1 MRRFQDGGLNAL
13 EDDEDMV
20 MDADAD
26 EGSDY
31 SSQPGGAVTQAG
43 GLSSLDIPGATEAF
57 TMMQKSSEAA
67 RQALQQARASIM
79 KRQYNKADAWL
90 AAASALG
97 QPTRSGSTAESFANM
112 AGALRGPL
120 AARQAFDIQKDKDL
134 LGVNTQLAGLDER
147 EATAR
152 LALAQLQAK
161 LAAQSANAG
170 NDRVVGPDGKLH
182 YMSHAQ
188 ARQPGVVAW
197 APPGTQITNDMRQET
212 EEDKAIGKGMGEQY
226 LKIQQ
231 AGLDAPH
238 QIAKYDRLANLLD
251 GIKTNR
257 LAPTFANIASIAE
270 GFGIKLDPRLGPKQ
284 AAEALTNEIALTL
297 RNPAGGAGMPGALS
311 DADREYLRSMTPGLG
326 KNPEANK
333 LIIETA
339 TALAKRDQEI
349 AKLARDYRR
358 KNGKLDEGFYDA
370 IEDYANAHP
379 LFAKAA
385 TSPSAAAAPSKVP
398 PLLRRPEAP
407 DESAPAEAETEDADT
422 APAGWP
428 AAAEEKLRANP
439 TPEMKRFFIE
449 KYGTLP
455 DGVPL

>member
-1 MRRFQDGGLNAL
+1 MRRRYQEGGLAAL
-13 EDDEDMV
+13 GEDDDETDLA
-20 MDADAD
+20 DPDAD
-26 EGSDY
+26 EAE
-31 SSQPGGAVTQAG
+31 QPGGAVSASG
-43 GLSSLDIPGATEAF
+43 GIPALDIPGAADAF
-57 TMMQKSSEAA
+57 RLMQKSSADARKALQDARAAIMA
-67 RQALQQARASIM
+67 RQYS
-79 KRQYNKADAWL
+79 KADAL
-90 AAASALG
+90 LAASAALG
-97 QPTRSGSTAESFANM
+97 APTRSGSTAESFGAM

-120 AARQAFDIQKDKDL
+120 AAQRAFDIEKQKDL

-147 EATAR
+147 EAAAR
-152 LALAQLQAK
+152 LGLAKLNAQLASK
-161 LAAQSANAG
+161 EASAG

-182 YMSHAQ
+182 YMSHAG

-226 LKIQQ
+226 LKLQQ

-238 QIAKYDRLANLLD
+238 QIAKYDRLANLLE

-257 LAPTFANIASIAE
+257 LAPTFANISSIAE
-270 GFGIKLDPRLGPKQ
+270 GFGIKLDPKLGPKQ

-339 TALAKRDQEI
+339 TALARRDQEV

-379 LFAKAA
+379 LFAKTKSDAKA
-385 TSPSAAAAPSKVP
+385 DAAPGKIP
-398 PLLRRPEAP
+398 PLLQRPEAQ
-407 DESAPAEAETEDADT
+407 AATAEAETEDADT

-428 AAAEEKLRANP
+428 AAAEQKLRANP